1 MNLIYS
7 SVTAPISLYFIIKLI
22 IRGFFFVRFKQKF
35 MDFKQDS
42 ISYDGIKGEQGDHLT
57 TLNDILNTQ
66 AQTEAFLQRFQQKW
80 FGIWQSRF
88 SSKNLCQKVMSLSTY
103 KL

>member
-1 MNLIYS
+1 
-7 SVTAPISLYFIIKLI
+7 
-22 IRGFFFVRFKQKF
+22 

-66 AQTEAFLQRFQQKW
+66 AQTEAFLQRFQQK
-80 FGIWQSRF
+80 
-88 SSKNLCQKVMSLSTY
+88 
-103 KL
+103 

>member
-35 MDFKQDS
+35 MDF
-42 ISYDGIKGEQGDHLT
+42 
-57 TLNDILNTQ
+57 
-66 AQTEAFLQRFQQKW
+66 
-80 FGIWQSRF
+80 
-88 SSKNLCQKVMSLSTY
+88 
-103 KL
+103 